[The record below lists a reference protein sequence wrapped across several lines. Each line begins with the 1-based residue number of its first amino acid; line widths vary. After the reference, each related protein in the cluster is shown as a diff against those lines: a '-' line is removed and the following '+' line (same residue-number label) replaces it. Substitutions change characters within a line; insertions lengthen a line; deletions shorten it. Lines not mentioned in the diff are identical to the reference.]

1 MLIYKITNKITGKT
15 YVGQTSKTIQER
27 FRAHLKKARKKV
39 NRRLYDSMN
48 HHGYDNFIIEEIE
61 KVSDSIMA
69 DDREKFWIKEL
80 DSIMPNGYNMT
91 DGGEGGN
98 TLKYWSDE
106 ERAALYKQQGDAR
119 RGPRTQEYKD
129 LMASL
134 PPWDVNKTPEEKK
147 EISKK
152 ISGTRKERIKNGD
165 IQITMPPPKYGK
177 DNFNHVEVDVDEVVK
192 LIKLQWKMKDIAQKF
207 DTTKNTIGAKLKK
220 ETGKTFVDWRREF
233 GIRGAFGSMKRIDED
248 QT

>member
-27 FRAHLKKARKKV
+27 FQAHLKKARKKV

-61 KVSDSIMA
+61 KVSDSITA

-80 DSIMPNGYNMT
+80 DTIMPNGYNMT
-91 DGGEGGN
+91 DGGGGGN
-98 TLKYWSDE
+98 TLKYWTDE
-106 ERAALYKQQGDAR
+106 EKEDLYKQQGDAR
-119 RGPRTQEYKD
+119 RGPRPQEWKD
-129 LMASL
+129 SL
-134 PPWDVNKTPEEKK
+134 AAAAVLREANKTPEEKK

-152 ISGTRKERIKNGD
+152 ISTTRKERNIKS
-165 IQITMPPPKYGK
+165 IPPAPKYGK